1 MFFSEEIVLS
11 HKNQI
16 KMMNDQFN
24 NRLSEAQDNQKEIEK
39 MKNKMRSELD
49 EQQRM
54 LRLELSTELNIE
66 IDKKNLELQNLRLH
80 NQRLKQDV

>member
-1 MFFSEEIVLS
+1 
-11 HKNQI
+11 
-16 KMMNDQFN
+16 MMNDQFN